1 MTSGKGA
8 TGDVGMTFNF
18 DNISHVR
25 DRDLTL
31 FGAGYLS
38 IQNNIAVGFE
48 ADYVLASNNSI
59 KTAYAPD
66 NQGSYSLGVNL
77 KYEF

>member
-1 MTSGKGA
+1 
-8 TGDVGMTFNF
+8 MTFNF

-25 DRDLTL
+25 DRDFTF
-31 FGAGYLS
+31 FGAGYIS
-38 IQNNIAVGFE
+38 VNNNMAVGLE
-48 ADYVLASNNSI
+48 ADYVLSSTNSI

-66 NQGSYSLGVNL
+66 NQGSYSLGVKL